1 VTTQAADVLGATA
14 PPPRARRGR
23 AGRNRAGRNWGVG
36 IYSVVVL
43 AILLVPIVY
52 TIAFSFNVPGRTNVT
67 WRGFSVANWTGIVDD
82 PRVVAAFGTSILVGV
97 LATLVAS
104 ALGTAIAIALVR
116 FRFRFRTALTLLLFL
131 PMATPEVVLGS
142 GLGSQLLNLGI
153 DKNIGTVVIAHVMFC
168 ISFVVVTVRARVASL
183 DPAIEEAG
191 RDLYASPAQVWWR
204 ITFPLLLPGV
214 VAAALLSFALS
225 FDDFIITA
233 FVSGNAE
240 TFPKYIYTA
249 AARAIPPQANV
260 FASLIFFIAIGL
272 VLAQQLSAAARRR
285 RLARSG

>member
-1 VTTQAADVLGATA
+1 M
-14 PPPRARRGR
+14 R
-23 AGRNRAGRNWGVG
+23 RNWGIG
-36 IYSVVVL
+36 IYSVATL
-43 AILLVPIVY
+43 AILLIPIVY
-52 TIAFSFNVPGRTNVT
+52 TIVFSFNIPARTNVT
-67 WRGFSVANWTGIVDD
+67 WRGFSLGNWVDLCND
-82 PRVVAAFGTSILVGV
+82 PRVCAAFGSSIFVGV
-97 LATLVAS
+97 TATVVAA

-116 FRFRFRTALTLLLFL
+116 FRFRFRTGLTVLLFL

-153 DKNIGTVVIAHVMFC
+153 EKNIWTVVIAHIMFC
-168 ISFVVVTVRARVASL
+168 ISFVVITVRARVASL

-191 RDLYASPAQVWWR
+191 RGWRRGPGQVWWR
-204 ITFPLLLPGV
+204 ITFPLLLPGI

-249 AARAIPPQANV
+249 AVRAIPAQANV
-260 FASLIFFIAIGL
+260 FASIIF
-272 VLAQQLSAAARRR
+272 VLAIVLVVGQQLVAAAHRRQ
-285 RLARSG
+285 LAREG